1 MKDFPWLSSY
11 PSVVAREI
19 GPLPYQSLVELF
31 ETASKKFADK
41 VAFENMGVS
50 LTFGE
55 VDELST
61 AFGAYLQ
68 KELGMKKG
76 DRIAI
81 QMPNLLQFPVAFIG
95 ALKAG
100 LIVVNT
106 NPLYTPRE
114 MEHQFKDSGAKTILI
129 VANFAK
135 NLEEI
140 MGKLPD
146 AKHVIVT
153 HMGDML
159 GMLKGA
165 LVNFVVKTVKK
176 MVPDFDI
183 PGAIPFKSV
192 LSKGRSLRLDRPAID
207 PEDLAV
213 LQYTGGTTG
222 ISKGAQLSHRNLIAH
237 NQMITEWFKPYM
249 TKDGSDLIITA
260 IPMYHIFALS
270 VNGIL
275 MYSSGV
281 KNVLITNPRDIPG
294 FCKELRKHKFSI
306 FTGVN
311 TLFNGLLNNPDF
323 RTLDFSHLAGAVGGG
338 MAVQDAVAKKWEEVT
353 GKPLVEGYGL
363 SETSPV
369 LCCNPLNGTHR
380 IGTIGIPMPSTEV
393 ALFDDSGN
401 KVGVGESGE
410 ICARGPQVMR
420 GYWQKDN
427 EGVFFH
433 GDWFRTGDIGIMDE
447 RGFFKIVDRKKDMI
461 KVSGFNVFPNEIEN
475 VIASHPKVLEVAA
488 IGVPDAKS
496 GEVIKVFIV
505 KRDQSLT
512 EEELI
517 AYCHKNLT
525 NYKVPKYVV
534 FRTELPKSNVGK
546 IIRRVLKEEDAAGA
560 KAKAA

>member
-1 MKDFPWLSSY
+1 MNERPWLSSY
-11 PSVVAREI
+11 PSVVAKEI
-19 GPLPYQSLVELF
+19 GPLPYKSLVDLF
-31 ETASKKFADK
+31 ESASKKFADK
-41 VAFENMGVS
+41 VAYENMGVK
-50 LTFGE
+50 LTFRE

-68 KELGMKKG
+68 KELGLKKG
-76 DRIAI
+76 DRIAV
-81 QMPNLLQFPVAFIG
+81 QMPNLLQFPVCLIG

-114 MEHQFKDSGAKTILI
+114 MEHQFRDSGASAIII

-140 MGKLPD
+140 RNKLPD

-159 GMLKGA
+159 GLLKGA
-165 LVNFVVKTVKK
+165 LVNFVVKNVKK
-176 MVPDFDI
+176 LVPAFDI
-183 PGAIPFKSV
+183 PGAISFKEA
-192 LSKGRSLRLDRPAID
+192 LSKGKSLKLDRPALDI
-207 PEDLAV
+207 EDVAV

-237 NQMITEWFKPYM
+237 NEMITEWFKPYM
-249 TKDGSDLIITA
+249 SPNGSDLIITA

-294 FCKELRKHKFSI
+294 FCAELHKHKFTI
-306 FTGVN
+306 ITGVN
-311 TLFNGLLNNPDF
+311 TLFNGLLNNPEF
-323 RTLDFSHLAGAVGGG
+323 KNIDFSHLAGAVGGG
-338 MAVQDAVAKKWEEVT
+338 MAVQDIVAKKWQEVT

-369 LCCNPLNGTHR
+369 LCCNPLDGTHR
-380 IGTIGIPMPSTEV
+380 LGTIGLPMPSTDI
-393 ALFDDSGN
+393 ALFDDNGN
-401 KVGVGESGE
+401 RVEVGASGE

-433 GDWFRTGDIGIMDE
+433 GDWFRTGDIGVMDAV
-447 RGFFKIVDRKKDMI
+447 GFFKIVDRKKDMI

-475 VIASHPKVLEVAA
+475 VVASHPKVLEVAA

-512 EEELI
+512 EDELL

-546 IIRRVLKEEDAAGA
+546 IIRRVLKEEEAAG

>member
-1 MKDFPWLSSY
+1 MNNYPWLSSY
-11 PSVVAREI
+11 PSVVAKEI
-19 GPLPYQSLVELF
+19 GPLPYSSLVDLF
-31 ETASKKFADK
+31 ETASKKFGDK
-41 VAFENMGVS
+41 VAFENMGVQ
-50 LTFGE
+50 LTFRE
-55 VDELST
+55 VDEHST

-68 KELGMKKG
+68 KELGLKQG
-76 DRIAI
+76 ERIAI
-81 QMPNLLQFPVAFIG
+81 QMPNLLQFPVALIG

-114 MEHQFKDSGAKTILI
+114 MEHQFKDSGASAIII

-140 MGKLPD
+140 IDKLPNV
-146 AKHVIVT
+146 KHVIVT

-159 GMLKGA
+159 GTLKGA
-165 LVNFVVKTVKK
+165 LVNFVVKSVKK
-176 MVPDFDI
+176 MVPDFNL
-183 PGAIPFKSV
+183 PNAFSFKSAM
-192 LSKGRSLRLDRPAID
+192 SKGKSLTLDKPKID
-207 PEDLAV
+207 IEDVAV

-222 ISKGAQLSHRNLIAH
+222 ISKGAQLSHRNLVAH
-237 NQMITEWFKPYM
+237 NEMITEWFKPYM

-294 FCKELRKHKFSI
+294 FCKELHKHKFTI
-306 FTGVN
+306 MTGVN

-323 RTLDFSHLAGAVGGG
+323 KTVDFSHLAGAVGGG
-338 MAVQDAVAKKWEEVT
+338 MAVQDVVAKKWQEVT
-353 GKPLVEGYGL
+353 GTALVEGYGL

-369 LCCNPLNGTHR
+369 LCCNPLDGTHR
-380 IGTIGIPMPSTEV
+380 LGMIGLPMPSTEV
-393 ALFDDSGN
+393 ALFDDNGN
-401 KVGVGESGE
+401 KVAVGESGE
-410 ICARGPQVMR
+410 ICARGPQVMK

-427 EGVFFH
+427 EGVFFP
-433 GDWFRTGDIGIMDE
+433 GDWFRTGDIGVMDE
-447 RGFFKIVDRKKDMI
+447 KGFFKIVDRKKDMI

-512 EEELI
+512 EQELI

-525 NYKVPKYVV
+525 NYKVPKYIV

-546 IIRRVLKEEDAAGA
+546 IIRRILKEEEAAS

>member
-1 MKDFPWLSSY
+1 MNNYPWLSSY
-11 PSVVAREI
+11 PAGVAKQI
-19 GPLPYQSLVELF
+19 GPLPHQSLVELF
-31 ETASKKFADK
+31 ETASKKYADK
-41 VAFENMGVS
+41 VAFENMGVQ
-50 LTFGE
+50 LTFRE

-76 DRIAI
+76 ERIAI

-114 MEHQFKDSGAKTILI
+114 MEHQFKDSGAATILI

-140 MGKLPD
+140 IGKLPD
-146 AKHVIVT
+146 VRHVIVT

-165 LVNFVVKTVKK
+165 LVNFVVKSVKK
-176 MVPDFDI
+176 MVPEFNL
-183 PGAIPFKSV
+183 PKAISFKTAM
-192 LSKGRSLRLDRPAID
+192 SKGKSLKLDRPKIE

-237 NQMITEWFKPYM
+237 NQMIHEWFKPYM
-249 TKDGSDLIITA
+249 TKDGSDIIITA

-270 VNGIL
+270 VNGTL

-294 FCKELRKHKFSI
+294 FCKELHKHKFTI
-306 FTGVN
+306 VTGVN

-323 RTLDFSHLAGAVGGG
+323 KTIDFSRLAGAVGGG
-338 MAVQDAVAKKWEEVT
+338 MAVQDAVAKRWGEVT

-369 LCCNPLNGTHR
+369 LCCNPLDGTHR
-380 IGTIGIPMPSTEV
+380 LGSIGLPMPSTEV
-393 ALFDDSGN
+393 ALFDDNGN
-401 KVGVGESGE
+401 KVAVGESGE

-427 EGVFFH
+427 EGVFFP
-433 GDWFRTGDIGIMDE
+433 GDWFRTGDIGVMDDK
-447 RGFFKIVDRKKDMI
+447 GFFKIVDRKKDMI

-475 VIASHPKVLEVAA
+475 VLASHPKVLEVAA

-512 EEELI
+512 EEELL

-534 FRTELPKSNVGK
+534 FRSELPKSNVGK
-546 IIRRVLKEEDAAGA
+546 IIRRILKEEDAAS

>member
-1 MKDFPWLSSY
+1 MNYPWLSAY
-11 PSVVAREI
+11 PKGVAKEI
-19 GPLPYQSLVELF
+19 GPLPCNSLVELF
-31 ETASKKFADK
+31 EEASKKYADK
-41 VAFENMGVS
+41 VAFENMGVT
-50 LTFGE
+50 LTFRE

-76 DRIAI
+76 ERIAI

-146 AKHVIVT
+146 TKHVIVT

-165 LVNFVVKTVKK
+165 LVNFVVKNVKK
-176 MVPDFDI
+176 MIPDFDI
-183 PGAIPFKSV
+183 PNTISFKSV
-192 LSKGRSLRLDRPAID
+192 LSKGKSLKLDRPKIEA
-207 PEDLAV
+207 EDLAV

-281 KNVLITNPRDIPG
+281 KNLLITNPRDIPG
-294 FCKELRKHKFSI
+294 FCKELHKHKFTI

-323 RTLDFSHLAGAVGGG
+323 KTLDFTHLAGAVGGG
-338 MAVQDAVAKKWEEVT
+338 MAVQDAVAKRWLEVT

-369 LCCNPLNGTHR
+369 LCCNPLDGTHR
-380 IGTIGIPMPSTEV
+380 IGTIGVPMPSTEV
-393 ALFDDSGN
+393 ALFDDAGN
-401 KVGVGESGE
+401 KVGIGESGE

-433 GDWFRTGDIGIMDE
+433 GDWFRTGDIGVMDE
-447 RGFFKIVDRKKDMI
+447 KGFFKIVDRKKDMI

-475 VIASHPKVLEVAA
+475 VLASHPKVLEVAA

-546 IIRRVLKEEDAAGA
+546 IIRRILKEEDAAA
-560 KAKAA
+560 TKAKAA